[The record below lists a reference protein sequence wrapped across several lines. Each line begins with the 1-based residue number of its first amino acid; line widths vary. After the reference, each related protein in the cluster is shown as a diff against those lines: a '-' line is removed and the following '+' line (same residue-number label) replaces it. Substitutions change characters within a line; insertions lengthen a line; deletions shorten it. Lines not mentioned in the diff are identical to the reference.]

1 VSLLAAIPAFL
12 LVRWGSQFIYTLLY
26 QLRMHDVSGLKEAH
40 FELTSLL
47 RDLER
52 LLILNK
58 DQQQMSSEQLGE
70 FIVSEQQYLLLLDY
84 CQPPLPTKQVDSI
97 YKDLQD
103 LLPQGAGGLDKEMQL
118 NLLNLIHQK
127 NAELRKRI

>member
-1 VSLLAAIPAFL
+1 
-12 LVRWGSQFIYTLLY
+12 
-26 QLRMHDVSGLKEAH
+26 
-40 FELTSLL
+40 
-47 RDLER
+47 
-52 LLILNK
+52 
-58 DQQQMSSEQLGE
+58 
-70 FIVSEQQYLLLLDY
+70 LDY